1 MRLILSI
8 IFLFT
13 FCSSHGQDKLTGKWY
28 TLSFDA
34 LKVVQYNF
42 EGSTFVSNKLDWKL
56 QNQPGTQTARVIK
69 TIRER
74 GNLYY
79 LFQDISD
86 TSVLALVI
94 FSSVVPNSSFVQA
107 TTSEE
112 HTTFRSL
119 TDALAFIEV
128 DSLSRPGLFF
138 YSQKEF
144 DRVKLLPDAST
155 ITKND
160 YKTYLQKLIEEK
172 ENFKKFATKH
182 KDEFAFGFVMIYL
195 PNQAR
200 KVLANL
206 GYNPIIDD
214 QQLERVNEKF
224 KDDPT
229 LKDLMSKALKFE

>member
-1 MRLILSI
+1 MRRILYI
-8 IFLFT
+8 ILLFT
-13 FCSSHGQDKLTGKWY
+13 FGSSHGQDNLTGKWY
-28 TLSFDA
+28 TLSFDM

-69 TIRER
+69 TIQKR

-79 LFQDISD
+79 LLQDVSD
-86 TSVLALVI
+86 TSVISLVI

-112 HTTFRSL
+112 HSAFRSL
-119 TDALAFIEV
+119 AEALAFIEV
-128 DSLSRPGLFF
+128 DTFPRPGLFF
-138 YSQKEF
+138 YSQKQF
-144 DRVKLLPDAST
+144 DRVKSLPDAST
-155 ITKND
+155 ITKDN
-160 YKTYLQKLIEEK
+160 YKIYLQGLIEEK
-172 ENFKKFATKH
+172 ENFKKFASKH
-182 KDEFAFGFVMIYL
+182 KDEFPFMFVTIYL

-206 GYNPIIDD
+206 GYNPVIDD
-214 QQLERVNEKF
+214 QQLERVNERF

-229 LKDLMSKALKFE
+229 LKDLMSKALKLE